1 MRQDTLCRL
10 IENITLQN
18 SVDLLSI
25 ILGIIVG
32 IVIAVLLIKYIPVLM
47 KMLKPETKVQ
57 KVQKKD
63 SSTIDVLLRKHM
75 LKKAQMQHLAPELCS
90 LNEIHIQQYLYSHTL
105 HSNVAILS
113 DEEPIFFR
121 EALSVLEV
129 PELACELPLPKLT
142 LAQALSSGRNIAISG
157 GIGTGK
163 TTCLANLASEILEK
177 RSAVTRLNDF
187 LPIFYHIGDISPHS
201 NLPLM
206 ECLSRCLY
214 DEGLD
219 FSPPEISK
227 ALSEHLA
234 HSPILL
240 LIDGL
245 DELRQAEFNNAVTLL
260 QRLHKEYPQVL
271 MVATCGPYFSG
282 RLDAAGFSILP
293 IVPPGQGEFRQGL
306 ASWLKVWQRLSPTNA
321 AGQSVGLESDLITL
335 WMNQENIHPTYADFT
350 LTVLSV
356 LFRDYVP
363 GSHKVIPYLQR
374 KTEGKI
380 PPNYLVRLGHLLSSS
395 GNFSS
400 GFHDAQKLLS
410 TLSGTPIGSSSETL
424 NRLLNCGV
432 LTQSADQIRFSNP
445 SVLVHLLAHSET
457 VPPLRDIQ
465 ALLHSPID
473 DQVSRFSSVDAD
485 YIVKW
490 IDSLDPYDARSL
502 SITLGHVFSQSG
514 QSGSLNTTFPKLAK
528 CIVSEQLPL
537 STKLKFAAIINY
549 ANPALFSQLLS
560 RLETL
565 PGKDC
570 RKICAFFYSFLPL
583 KKHESFLIDML
594 EDPQPTVSYFAFLS
608 LLISS
613 DPRSTHLLL
622 EVIQSDPERYGR
634 FVSELSSQYPVTGHQ
649 LIRQLAQQENA
660 TLRRFSLH
668 GLRLIV
674 DDWATKLLDEIS
686 RNDKAWIIRDAAAQ
700 SLHDK
705 FDPETYAPQ
714 RLLRIVEN
722 PVIVNAAVKK
732 GVGIPANDYPY
743 DLLLDILER
752 GTFKESLIALQ
763 YLVARPNATVMS
775 KIKRLVAFDTPI
787 REIASRAFYEISL
800 RE

>member
-1 MRQDTLCRL
+1 M
-10 IENITLQN
+10 IEKNPLQN

-32 IVIAVLLIKYIPVLM
+32 IVTAVLLIKYIPVLI
-47 KMLKPETKVQ
+47 KMLNPENKVQ
-57 KVQKKD
+57 KVQKKE
-63 SSTIDVLLRKHM
+63 SSSIEKLLRKYM

-90 LNEIHIQQYLYSHTL
+90 LNDIYIQQSLYSHPL
-105 HSNVAILS
+105 HSNVSILS
-113 DEEPIFFR
+113 EEEPIFFR
-121 EALSVLEV
+121 EALSVLDV

-142 LAQALSSGRNIAISG
+142 LAQALSSGRNIAIAG

-163 TTCLANLASEILEK
+163 TTCLANLASEILE
-177 RSAVTRLNDF
+177 RRCTETRLNDY
-187 LPIFYHIGDISPHS
+187 LPILFHISALSPHS
-201 NLPLM
+201 NLPLL

-219 FSPPEISK
+219 ISPPEIEK
-227 ALSEHLA
+227 ALSEHLK
-234 HSPILL
+234 HSPLLL

-245 DELRQAEFNNAVTLL
+245 DEFRQAEFNNAVTLL
-260 QRLHKEYPQVL
+260 QRLHNENPQVL
-271 MVATCGPYFSG
+271 LITTCGPYFSG

-293 IVPPGQGEFRQGL
+293 IIPPGQGEFRQGF
-306 ASWLKVWQRLSPTNA
+306 AAWLKVWQGLGPTYA
-321 AGQSVGLESDLITL
+321 AGQPVGHEFDLITL
-335 WMNQENIHPTYADFT
+335 WMNQENVHPTYADFT
-350 LTVLSV
+350 FTVLSV
-356 LFRDYVP
+356 FFRDYIP
-363 GSHKVIPYLQR
+363 GNQTVIPYLQR

-380 PPNYLVRLGHLLSSS
+380 PPNKLVRLGQLLSSN

-400 GFHDAQKLLS
+400 GLHDVQKIFS
-410 TLSGTPIGSSSETL
+410 TLSATQIGSSSDTI

-432 LTQSADQIRFSNP
+432 LTESADQLRFTNP
-445 SVLVHLLAHSET
+445 SVLVHLLANSDT
-457 VPPLRDIQ
+457 YPLLQNIHV
-465 ALLHSPID
+465 LLHSPID
-473 DQVSRFSSVDAD
+473 DQVIRFSAVDPD
-485 YIVKW
+485 YISKW
-490 IDSLDPYDARSL
+490 LDALDPYDARSL
-502 SITLGHVFSQSG
+502 SITLSHVFSRSIQPD
-514 QSGSLNTTFPKLAK
+514 SLNTTFPKLAK

-537 STKLKFAAIINY
+537 SSKIKFAAIINY
-549 ANPALFSQLLS
+549 ANPALFSQLLAK
-560 RLETL
+560 LEAL

-583 KKHESFLIDML
+583 KQHESFLIDML
-594 EDPQPTVSYFAFLS
+594 EDTQPAVSLFGFLS

-613 DPRSTHLLL
+613 DPRAPHLLL

-700 SLHDK
+700 ALHDK
-705 FDPETYAPQ
+705 FKPETYAPQ
-714 RLLRIVEN
+714 RLIRIIEN

-743 DLLLDILER
+743 ELLLDILER
-752 GTFKESLIALQ
+752 GTFKESLMALQ
-763 YLVARPNATVMS
+763 YLVTRPNPTVMS
-775 KIKRLVAFDTPI
+775 KFKRLISFDNPI